1 LRRGI
6 RSKPEVA
13 QGTGE
18 TTHPFPPSAR
28 LAVWPSGRLAVS
40 RSGRLR
46 LQRYL
51 VAYLFILPVL
61 LLYLVFVLRPTLQTF
76 WLAFYEWNG
85 ISIDR
90 EWVGLANFQRLLVDP
105 IFWQALQH
113 SLIWTAVVVTFNLVV
128 GLIAAALLASSIR
141 GRLFFQLGYFLP
153 VVQASIV
160 TAMIWRWIYAP
171 TGVLNTGLE
180 TLGLGFLTRGWL
192 GDFTVVLPALA
203 IASSW
208 MTFGLSVVILLAG
221 MQSIDPT
228 LYDAARVDGAGY
240 ARMFL
245 DITIPSLRNTITIVI
260 LLALVDAFKVFDIIW
275 ATTEGG
281 PIRATEVLSTY
292 LFKEGFQKNQYG
304 YGSAISV
311 ALSLIILVSSI
322 LNLTIRERGDD

>member
-1 LRRGI
+1 MAVQPYSPTIDRVRDVPQSRRLT
-6 RSKPEVA
+6 RH
-13 QGTGE
+13 T
-18 TTHPFPPSAR
+18 
-28 LAVWPSGRLAVS
+28 
-40 RSGRLR
+40 

-51 VAYLFILPVL
+51 VAYLFILPVV
-61 LLYLVFVLRPTLQTF
+61 LLYVIFVLRPTVQTF
-76 WLAFYEWNG
+76 WLAFYKWNG

-90 EWVGLANFQRLLVDP
+90 EWVGLANFQRLLTDP
-105 IFWQALQH
+105 IFWQAVQH
-113 SLIWTAVVVTFNLVV
+113 SVVWAVIVVAFNLIV
-128 GLIAAALLASSIR
+128 GLVAAALLASSIR
-141 GRLFFQLGYFLP
+141 GRLIFRLGYFLP

-171 TGVLNTGLE
+171 TGVLNTGLDAI
-180 TLGLGFLTRGWL
+180 GLGFLARGWL

-221 MQSIDPT
+221 MQGIDPT
-228 LYDAARVDGAGY
+228 LYDAARVDGAGPT
-240 ARMFL
+240 RMFL

-281 PIRATEVLSTY
+281 PIRSTEVLSTY
-292 LFKEGFQKNQYG
+292 LFKEGFQQNQYG
-304 YGSAISV
+304 YGSAIAV

-322 LNLTIRERGDD
+322 LNLAIRERGDD

>member
-1 LRRGI
+1 MAVQPISQPVEGVR
-6 RSKPEVA
+6 A
-13 QGTGE
+13 
-18 TTHPFPPSAR
+18 AR
-28 LAVWPSGRLAVS
+28 AGRFHLHRHV
-40 RSGRLR
+40 
-46 LQRYL
+46 LQRYV

-61 LLYLVFVLRPTLQTF
+61 LLYIVFVLRPTLQTF

-90 EWVGLANFQRLLVDP
+90 EWVGLANFQRLFVDP

-128 GLIAAALLASSIR
+128 GLIAAALLAGSIR
-141 GRLFFQLGYFLP
+141 GRLILQLGYFLP

-180 TLGLGFLTRGWL
+180 TLGLGFLARGWL
-192 GDFTVVLPALA
+192 GDFAVVLPALA

-240 ARMFL
+240 GRMFL

-260 LLALVDAFKVFDIIW
+260 LLALIDAFKVFDIIW
-275 ATTEGG
+275 ATTQGG

-292 LFKEGFQKNQYG
+292 LFKEGFQQNQYG
-304 YGSAISV
+304 YGSAIAV

>member
-1 LRRGI
+1 MAVQPYSPTIDRVRDVPQSRRLK
-6 RSKPEVA
+6 RH
-13 QGTGE
+13 T
-18 TTHPFPPSAR
+18 
-28 LAVWPSGRLAVS
+28 
-40 RSGRLR
+40 

-51 VAYLFILPVL
+51 VAYLFILPVV
-61 LLYLVFVLRPTLQTF
+61 LLYVIFVLRPTVQTF
-76 WLAFYEWNG
+76 WLAFYKWNG
-85 ISIDR
+85 ISADR
-90 EWVGLANFQRLLVDP
+90 EWIGLANFQRLLTDP

-113 SLIWTAVVVTFNLVV
+113 TVIWAVIVVAFNLIV
-128 GLIAAALLASSIR
+128 GLVAAALLASSIR
-141 GRLFFQLGYFLP
+141 GRLMFQLGYFLP

-171 TGVLNTGLE
+171 TGVLNTGLDAI
-180 TLGLGFLTRGWL
+180 GLGFLARGWL

-221 MQSIDPT
+221 MQGIDPT
-228 LYDAARVDGAGY
+228 LYDAARVDGAGPT
-240 ARMFL
+240 RMFL

-292 LFKEGFQKNQYG
+292 LFKEGFQQNQYG
-304 YGSAISV
+304 YGSAIAV

-322 LNLTIRERGDD
+322 LNLAIRERGDD

>member
-1 LRRGI
+1 
-6 RSKPEVA
+6 
-13 QGTGE
+13 
-18 TTHPFPPSAR
+18 
-28 LAVWPSGRLAVS
+28 
-40 RSGRLR
+40 
-46 LQRYL
+46 
-51 VAYLFILPVL
+51 
-61 LLYLVFVLRPTLQTF
+61 
-76 WLAFYEWNG
+76 
-85 ISIDR
+85 
-90 EWVGLANFQRLLVDP
+90 
-105 IFWQALQH
+105 
-113 SLIWTAVVVTFNLVV
+113 VVVTFNLVV
-128 GLIAAALLASSIR
+128 GLIAAALLAGSIR
-141 GRLFFQLGYFLP
+141 GRLILQLGYFLP

-180 TLGLGFLTRGWL
+180 TLGLGFLARGWL
-192 GDFTVVLPALA
+192 GDFAVVLPALA

-240 ARMFL
+240 GRMFL

-304 YGSAISV
+304 YGSAIAV

>member
-1 LRRGI
+1 MAVQPYSQSIGGVASRPAISGYAATCCSGTSSPTSSSCPSCCSTWSSCCGRR
-6 RSKPEVA
+6 
-13 QGTGE
+13 
-18 TTHPFPPSAR
+18 
-28 LAVWPSGRLAVS
+28 
-40 RSGRLR
+40 
-46 LQRYL
+46 
-51 VAYLFILPVL
+51 
-61 LLYLVFVLRPTLQTF
+61 QTF

-85 ISIDR
+85 ISVDR
-90 EWVGLANFQRLLVDP
+90 EWVGLANFQRLLGDP

-113 SLIWTAVVVTFNLVV
+113 SLIWTAVVVTFNSAV
-128 GLIAAALLASSIR
+128 GLIAAALLAGNIR
-141 GRLFFQLGYFLP
+141 GRLLLP
-153 VVQASIV
+153 ARLLPAGGS
-160 TAMIWRWIYAP
+160 
-171 TGVLNTGLE
+171 GLDRHGDD
-180 TLGLGFLTRGWL
+180 LALDLRPDRCPQHRAGNPGLGFRPGWL
-192 GDFTVVLPALA
+192 GDFTAVLPALA

-228 LYDAARVDGAGY
+228 LYDAACVDGAGY
-240 ARMFL
+240 GRMFL

-292 LFKEGFQKNQYG
+292 LFKEGFQQNQYG

-311 ALSLIILVSSI
+311 ALSPIILVSSI

>member
-1 LRRGI
+1 MAVQPYSPSIDRVRDMPQSRRLK
-6 RSKPEVA
+6 RH
-13 QGTGE
+13 T
-18 TTHPFPPSAR
+18 
-28 LAVWPSGRLAVS
+28 
-40 RSGRLR
+40 

-61 LLYLVFVLRPTLQTF
+61 LLYVIFVLRPTVQTF

-85 ISIDR
+85 ISVDR
-90 EWVGLANFQRLLVDP
+90 EWVGLANFQRLLTDP
-105 IFWQALQH
+105 IFWQAFQH
-113 SLIWTAVVVTFNLVV
+113 SVIWAVIVVTFNLIV
-128 GLIAAALLASSIR
+128 GLVAAALLASSIR
-141 GRLFFQLGYFLP
+141 GRLIFRLGYFLP

-171 TGVLNTGLE
+171 IGVLNTGLDAI
-180 TLGLGFLTRGWL
+180 GLGFLARGWL

-221 MQSIDPT
+221 MQGIDPT
-228 LYDAARVDGAGY
+228 LYDAARVDGAGPT
-240 ARMFL
+240 RMFL

-281 PIRATEVLSTY
+281 PIRSTEVLSTY
-292 LFKEGFQKNQYG
+292 LFKEGFQQNQYG
-304 YGSAISV
+304 YGSAIAV

-322 LNLTIRERGDD
+322 LNLAIRERGDD

>member
-1 LRRGI
+1 MAVQPISQPAEG
-6 RSKPEVA
+6 VGA
-13 QGTGE
+13 
-18 TTHPFPPSAR
+18 AR
-28 LAVWPSGRLAVS
+28 AGRFHLHRHV
-40 RSGRLR
+40 
-46 LQRYL
+46 LQRYV

-61 LLYLVFVLRPTLQTF
+61 LLYIVFVLRPTLQTF

-90 EWVGLANFQRLLVDP
+90 EWVGLANFQRLFVDP

-128 GLIAAALLASSIR
+128 GLIAAALLAGSIR
-141 GRLFFQLGYFLP
+141 GRLILQLGYFLP

-180 TLGLGFLTRGWL
+180 TLGLGFLARGWL
-192 GDFTVVLPALA
+192 GDFAVVLPALA

-221 MQSIDPT
+221 MQSIDPA

-240 ARMFL
+240 GRMFL

-304 YGSAISV
+304 YGSAIAV

>member
-1 LRRGI
+1 MAVQSYSQGIEGAAAARG
-6 RSKPEVA
+6 
-13 QGTGE
+13 
-18 TTHPFPPSAR
+18 
-28 LAVWPSGRLAVS
+28 
-40 RSGRLR
+40 GRLR
-46 LQRYL
+46 VRRHVLQRYV

-90 EWVGLANFQRLLVDP
+90 EWVGLANFQRLIGDP

-128 GLIAAALLASSIR
+128 GLVAAALLASSIR
-141 GRLFFQLGYFLP
+141 GRLIFRLGYFLP

-160 TAMIWRWIYAP
+160 TAMIWRWMYAP
-171 TGVLNTGLE
+171 TGVVNSGLE
-180 TLGLGFLTRGWL
+180 AVGLGSLARGWL
-192 GDFTVVLPALA
+192 GDFAVVLPALA

-221 MQSIDPT
+221 MQGIDPT

-240 ARMFL
+240 GRMFL

-304 YGSAISV
+304 YGSAIAV
-311 ALSLIILVSSI
+311 ALALIILVSSI
-322 LNLTIRERGDD
+322 LNLTIRERSDE

>member
-1 LRRGI
+1 MAVQQYSQGI
-6 RSKPEVA
+6 EGVPA
-13 QGTGE
+13 
-18 TTHPFPPSAR
+18 
-28 LAVWPSGRLAVS
+28 
-40 RSGRLR
+40 GRLR
-46 LQRYL
+46 LRRHVLQRYL

-76 WLAFYEWNG
+76 WLAFYDWNG

-90 EWVGLANFQRLLVDP
+90 DWVGLANFQRLLVDP

-113 SLIWTAVVVTFNLVV
+113 SLLWTAIVVTFNLAV
-128 GLIAAALLASSIR
+128 GLIGAALLASNIR
-141 GRLFFQLGYFLP
+141 GRLVFRLGYFLP

-160 TAMIWRWIYAP
+160 TAMIWRWMYAP
-171 TGVLNTGLE
+171 TGVVNTGLE
-180 TLGLGFLTRGWL
+180 TLGLGFLARGWL

-240 ARMFL
+240 GRMFL

-304 YGSAISV
+304 YGSAIAV
-311 ALSLIILVSSI
+311 VLALIILVSSI
-322 LNLTIRERGDD
+322 MNLAIRERGDE

>member
-1 LRRGI
+1 MAVQQYSQGI
-6 RSKPEVA
+6 AGVPE
-13 QGTGE
+13 
-18 TTHPFPPSAR
+18 
-28 LAVWPSGRLAVS
+28 
-40 RSGRLR
+40 GRLR
-46 LQRYL
+46 IRRYVLQRYL

-90 EWVGLANFQRLLVDP
+90 EWVGLANFQRLFGDP

-113 SLIWTAVVVTFNLVV
+113 SLVWTAVVVTFNLVV
-128 GLIAAALLASSIR
+128 GLIAAALLAGSIR
-141 GRLFFQLGYFLP
+141 GRLLFQLGYFLP

-160 TAMIWRWIYAP
+160 TAMIWLWIYAP
-171 TGVLNTGLE
+171 TGVLNTGLDAV
-180 TLGLGFLTRGWL
+180 GLESLARGWL
-192 GDFTVVLPALA
+192 GDFTAVLPALA

-221 MQSIDPT
+221 MQGIDPT
-228 LYDAARVDGAGY
+228 LYDAARVDGAGHG
-240 ARMFL
+240 RMFL

-304 YGSAISV
+304 YGSAIAV
-311 ALSLIILVSSI
+311 ALSLIILVGSV

>member
-1 LRRGI
+1 MAVQQYSQGI
-6 RSKPEVA
+6 AGVPA
-13 QGTGE
+13 
-18 TTHPFPPSAR
+18 
-28 LAVWPSGRLAVS
+28 
-40 RSGRLR
+40 GRLR
-46 LQRYL
+46 IRRYVLQRYL

-90 EWVGLANFQRLLVDP
+90 EWVGLANFHRLFGDP

-128 GLIAAALLASSIR
+128 GLIAAALLAGSIR
-141 GRLFFQLGYFLP
+141 GRLLFQLGYFLP

-160 TAMIWRWIYAP
+160 TAMIWLWIYAP
-171 TGVLNTGLE
+171 TGVLNTGLD
-180 TLGLGFLTRGWL
+180 TFGLEFLARGWL
-192 GDFTVVLPALA
+192 GDFTAVLPALA

-221 MQSIDPT
+221 LQGIDPT
-228 LYDAARVDGAGY
+228 LYDAARVDGAGQG
-240 ARMFL
+240 RMFL

-304 YGSAISV
+304 YGSAIAV
-311 ALSLIILVSSI
+311 ALSLIILVGSV

>member
-1 LRRGI
+1 
-6 RSKPEVA
+6 
-13 QGTGE
+13 
-18 TTHPFPPSAR
+18 
-28 LAVWPSGRLAVS
+28 
-40 RSGRLR
+40 
-46 LQRYL
+46 
-51 VAYLFILPVL
+51 
-61 LLYLVFVLRPTLQTF
+61 
-76 WLAFYEWNG
+76 
-85 ISIDR
+85 
-90 EWVGLANFQRLLVDP
+90 
-105 IFWQALQH
+105 
-113 SLIWTAVVVTFNLVV
+113 VVVTFNLVV
-128 GLIAAALLASSIR
+128 GLVAAALLAGSIR
-141 GRLFFQLGYFLP
+141 GRLLFQLGYFLP

-192 GDFTVVLPALA
+192 GDFSAVLPALA

-240 ARMFL
+240 GRMFL

-304 YGSAISV
+304 YGSAIAV
-311 ALSLIILVSSI
+311 ALALIILVSSI
-322 LNLTIRERGDD
+322 LNLAIRERGDD

>member
-1 LRRGI
+1 MAVQPYSPTLDHVRDVPQSRRLK
-6 RSKPEVA
+6 RH
-13 QGTGE
+13 T
-18 TTHPFPPSAR
+18 
-28 LAVWPSGRLAVS
+28 
-40 RSGRLR
+40 

-51 VAYLFILPVL
+51 VAYLFILPVV
-61 LLYLVFVLRPTLQTF
+61 LLYVIFVLRPTLQTF
-76 WLAFYEWNG
+76 WLAFYKWNG
-85 ISIDR
+85 ISVDR
-90 EWVGLANFQRLLVDP
+90 EWVGLANFQRLLTDP

-113 SLIWTAVVVTFNLVV
+113 SVYWTIVVVAFNLIV
-128 GLIAAALLASSIR
+128 GLVAAALLASSIR
-141 GRLFFQLGYFLP
+141 GRLIFRLGYFLP

-180 TLGLGFLTRGWL
+180 AIGLGFLARGWL

-221 MQSIDPT
+221 MQGIDPT
-228 LYDAARVDGAGY
+228 LYDAARVDGAGPT
-240 ARMFL
+240 RMFL

-281 PIRATEVLSTY
+281 PIRSTEVLSTY
-292 LFKEGFQKNQYG
+292 LFKEGFQQNQYG
-304 YGSAISV
+304 YGSAIAV
-311 ALSLIILVSSI
+311 ALSLIILASSI
-322 LNLTIRERGDD
+322 LNLAIRERGDD